1 MLVLSRKKGESLMIG
16 DQIEIVVLAAEG
28 DTIKLG
34 IQAPRNIEVLRK
46 EVYELIQNSNAEASL
61 HSPDLGELKEMIK
74 KRGK

>member
-1 MLVLSRKKGESLMIG
+1 MIG

-46 EVYELIQNSNAEASL
+46 EVYELIQNSNEEASL
-61 HSPDLGELKEMIK
+61 PSPDLGELKEMIK

>member
-34 IQAPRNIEVLRK
+34 IQAPRNIEILRK
-46 EVYELIQNSNAEASL
+46 EVYELIQNSNTEASE
-61 HSPDLGELKEMIK
+61 HKSDLDELKKMIK
-74 KRGK
+74 NRGN